1 MDSGSVEA
9 NSREVALVETV
20 NGSRADEALHA
31 SEEKYRIEQGLVI
44 GQVILNDAGEGVDYR
59 ILETNAQFER
69 LMGLRP
75 EARLSGKSFR
85 ELIPIVD
92 DRWLRLLG
100 RVAIGSE
107 PARFEMYAVTR
118 DRWFDV
124 HAFRVGDPSLRHV
137 ACFYSDISQQH
148 RIIQASPNSEKVQQF
163 LLKLSDALRPI
174 ADPIEIMRM
183 GPEVLARELN
193 VSVA

>member
-1 MDSGSVEA
+1 M
-9 NSREVALVETV
+9 VETV

-69 LMGLRP
+69 LMGLRR
-75 EARLSGKSFR
+75 EACLSGKSFR

-100 RVAIGSE
+100 RVAISSE

-148 RIIQASPNSEKVQQF
+148 RIIR
-163 LLKLSDALRPI
+163 LRRI
-174 ADPIEIMRM
+174 ARKF
-183 GPEVLARELN
+183 
-193 VSVA
+193 SSFC